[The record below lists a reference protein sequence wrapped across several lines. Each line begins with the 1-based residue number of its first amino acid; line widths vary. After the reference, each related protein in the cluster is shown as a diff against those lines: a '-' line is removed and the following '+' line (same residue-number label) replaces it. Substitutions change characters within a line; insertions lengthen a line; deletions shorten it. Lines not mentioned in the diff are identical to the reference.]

1 MENKKTNVFF
11 KIIHIISYIFLLVL
25 FLIAGFLVFYITS
38 SAIAKAQ
45 GKRPPISLYTIA
57 SPSMEPTIMVYDVI
71 VNANVKSDEE
81 LVDNPKGTIIT
92 FYSDVLDTGGYT
104 VTHRIYKKYLYNG
117 IAYYETKGDNNK
129 SPDSGRI
136 TLKNVVGRY
145 LFKIPQ
151 LGRIQFFVTSK
162 IGWILIV
169 VIPAILIIGL
179 DVFKLRKAY
188 NIKNDLNQI
197 DDNPNVTKYEEQERD
212 KEVRAILEKSDKIN
226 KK

>member
-1 MENKKTNVFF
+1 MENKKTNIFF
-11 KIIHIISYIFLLVL
+11 KIIHICSYIFLLLL
-25 FLIAGFLVFYITS
+25 FLIAGFLVFYIVS
-38 SAIAKAQ
+38 SAIAKANN
-45 GKRPPISLYTIA
+45 KKPPISLYTIA

-71 VNANVKSDEE
+71 VNVNVKSDEE
-81 LVDNPKGTIIT
+81 LVDSPKGTIIT
-92 FYSDVLDTGGYT
+92 FYSDVIDTGGYT

-117 IAYYETKGDNNK
+117 IAYYETKGDNNRNQ
-129 SPDSGRI
+129 DAGRI

-151 LGRIQFFVTSK
+151 LGRVQFFVTSK

-169 VIPAILIIGL
+169 IIPAILIIGL

-197 DDNPNVTKYEEQERD
+197 DDNPNVVKYEEQEKE
-212 KEVRAILEKSDKIN
+212 KEVRALIEKSDKIN